1 MRNSA
6 IDDIDRKILGVL
18 LTYGRKS
25 FRELGAQVNLS
36 PNATAER
43 VARLQE
49 RGIISGFQA
58 NVSMEALGFGLQV
71 FVDVKL
77 RPGTSMEAF
86 EQAIQSIDVV
96 HDAVSLTGSFDA
108 RLRVACRDTT
118 HLGQVIELLRSVA
131 GVQETSSTVICRSLD
146 VTGRVGIVGKASHIS
161 K

>member
-1 MRNSA
+1 MRNYA
-6 IDDIDRKILGVL
+6 IDGIDSKILGVL
-18 LTYGRKS
+18 QAHGRTS

-49 RGIISGFQA
+49 RGIITGFQA
-58 NVSMEALGFGLQV
+58 NVSTEAMGFGLQV

-77 RPGTSMEAF
+77 QPGASMEAF
-86 EQAIQSIDVV
+86 EQVLQSIDAV

-108 RLRVACRDTT
+108 RLRVACRDTA
-118 HLGQVIELLRSVA
+118 HLGELVELLRSVA
-131 GVQETSSTVICRSLD
+131 GVQETSSSVICRSLD
-146 VTGRVGIVGKASHIS
+146 VMGRVGKPSRIS